1 MHGLNGQRR
10 FSPPLEIM
18 PPNGTFEDSI
28 VFPVQESFE
37 ASVQEKLIC
46 DKDQ

>member
-1 MHGLNGQRR
+1 
-10 FSPPLEIM
+10 
-18 PPNGTFEDSI
+18 

-46 DKDQ
+46 DKDQWLLYTVSNFPHDHM